1 MSEVSAWVAR
11 QTASAIAGTA
21 SIGLRSSIL
30 RRGGSRRGSDDNV
43 GRLAR
48 KAGDARWLEKLI
60 EGGLDLAHNS
70 LRPYAA
76 GRSERPRTAGP
87 LDLGETAAR
96 PIVKRPSTA

>member
-70 LRPYAA
+70 FAALR
-76 GRSERPRTAGP
+76 GRSE
-87 LDLGETAAR
+87 
-96 PIVKRPSTA
+96 